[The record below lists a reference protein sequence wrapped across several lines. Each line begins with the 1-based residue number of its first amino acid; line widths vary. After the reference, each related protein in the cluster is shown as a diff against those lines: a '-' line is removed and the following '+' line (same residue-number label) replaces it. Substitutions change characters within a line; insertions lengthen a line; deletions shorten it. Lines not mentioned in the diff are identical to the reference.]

1 MQTFTSSNAKRE
13 FGEVLIRSQQAP
25 VAVTR
30 NGKPI
35 AVIVSNIEYEALKRQ
50 ILTAK
55 LIEGELSG
63 DAGKLEIEDIKVKA
77 RDRVGLKS

>member
-1 MQTFTSSNAKRE
+1 MQTFTSTNAKRE

-35 AVIVSNIEYEALKRQ
+35 AVVVSNIEYEALKRQ
-50 ILTAK
+50 ILVAK

-63 DAGKLEIEDIKVKA
+63 DAGKLDIEDIKLKA
-77 RDRVGLKS
+77 RNRVGSQI

>member
-1 MQTFTSSNAKRE
+1 MLTFTSSNAKRE

-35 AVIVSNIEYEALKRQ
+35 AVVVSNIEYEALKRQ
-50 ILTAK
+50 ILVAK

-63 DAGKLEIEDIKVKA
+63 VAGKLDIEEIKLKA
-77 RDRVGLKS
+77 RNRVGL